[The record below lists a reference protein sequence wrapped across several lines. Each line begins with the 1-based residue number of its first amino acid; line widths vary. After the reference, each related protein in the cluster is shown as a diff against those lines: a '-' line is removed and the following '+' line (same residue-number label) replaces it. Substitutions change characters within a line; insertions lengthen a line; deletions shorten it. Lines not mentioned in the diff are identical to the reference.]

1 MRGKLSI
8 LFVLLTFVC
17 AGALFTLP
25 QTVTAETRDYQVT
38 SDYDSAEEKVYPG
51 DLTHGYMKRSSDLD
65 LGNNNNG
72 PDYYIVGIR
81 FLNVDVPQGATITN
95 AYITFYPDDD
105 QDDPCNLII
114 YGQDSDDTVSFSSDD
129 FDIST
134 RPMTDES
141 VTWSPDVWTSS
152 DVSNHTPKPT
162 PNIKTIVQ
170 EIVNRGG
177 WSSGNSMVFIIDD
190 NGSVRSRPKTLIP
203 TRPMHPSYTS
213 SLP

>member
-17 AGALFTLP
+17 AGGLFTLP
-25 QTVTAETRDYQVT
+25 QTAQAETRDYQVT

-51 DLTHGYMKRSSDLD
+51 DSAHGDMKRSSDLD
-65 LGNNNNG
+65 LGFDPG
-72 PDYYIVGIR
+72 DSRYYIVGIL
-81 FLNVDVPQGATITN
+81 FQDVDVPQGATITN

-114 YGQDSDDTVSFSSDD
+114 YGQDSDDTNSFSSSD

-134 RPMTDES
+134 RPTTTAS
-141 VTWSPDVWTSS
+141 VTWSPDEWTSS

-162 PNIKTIVQ
+162 PPITSIVQ

-177 WSSGNSMVFIIDD
+177 WSSGNNMVFIIWGLCDQ
-190 NGSVRSRPKTLIP
+190 
-203 TRPMHPSYTS
+203 
-213 SLP
+213 